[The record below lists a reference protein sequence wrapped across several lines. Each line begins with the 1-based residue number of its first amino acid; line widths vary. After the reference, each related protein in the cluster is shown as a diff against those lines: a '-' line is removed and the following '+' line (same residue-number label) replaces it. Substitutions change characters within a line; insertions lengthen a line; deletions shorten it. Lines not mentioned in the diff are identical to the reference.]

1 MPGARKPGMDH
12 SLYDWSALPGRPPLR
27 WPDGA
32 RVALCVVVNL
42 EHYELEPPE
51 GAFMPATLPGGVGR
65 MPFPDLCNFS
75 HREYG
80 NRVGVFRVM
89 RVLDKYGIRATAAID
104 AAVAENYPYIVEQGK
119 RRGWEFIGHGLA
131 ITQAI
136 TSNMSEDDERGYI
149 RRSLDAVASAAGSR
163 PVGWFG
169 PEFGESSRTLGLL
182 REEGIRY
189 VCDWPND
196 EQPYPMTGEAQGL
209 YSLPLLIDL
218 DDVMASWTRSM
229 AMNVWS
235 GLVKE
240 AFNGLYR
247 DGAGS
252 GRVLVLSLHPWF
264 IGQPFRIKYLDQAL
278 AHITKRTKLWKATGR
293 EVVEWCAAN
302 QDAPNAG

>member
-1 MPGARKPGMDH
+1 MCP
-12 SLYDWSALPGRPPLR
+12 
-27 WPDGA
+27 
-32 RVALCVVVNL
+32 
-42 EHYELEPPE
+42 
-51 GAFMPATLPGGVGR
+51 
-65 MPFPDLCNFS
+65 
-75 HREYG
+75 
-80 NRVGVFRVM
+80 
-89 RVLDKYGIRATAAID
+89 
-104 AAVAENYPYIVEQGK
+104 
-119 RRGWEFIGHGLA
+119 
-131 ITQAI
+131 
-136 TSNMSEDDERGYI
+136 
-149 RRSLDAVASAAGSR
+149 AGSR

-169 PEFGESSRTLGLL
+169 PEFGESTRTLGLL

-196 EQPYPMTGEAQGL
+196 EQPYPMTGEARGL

-247 DGAGS
+247 DGAES
-252 GRVLVLSLHPWF
+252 GRVLVLSVHPWF
-264 IGQPFRIKYLDQAL
+264 IGQPFRINYLDRAL